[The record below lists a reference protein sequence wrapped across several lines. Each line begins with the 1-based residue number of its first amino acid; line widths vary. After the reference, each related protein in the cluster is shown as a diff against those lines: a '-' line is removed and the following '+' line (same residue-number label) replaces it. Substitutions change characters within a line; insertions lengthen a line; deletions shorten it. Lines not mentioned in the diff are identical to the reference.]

1 MCILWIQT
9 QVLMLVK
16 WAVGQLSHPP
26 SPIFV
31 FYGESYAMWWEFCFK
46 SQRAKEHTCGGYGIF
61 YLWSLRC
68 YWDHIF
74 LFFLVYCV
82 VSFLLLSLQFTFSFK
97 RMLSHVY
104 FQSSAYPQIQVPPKN
119 GRKLGDG
126 VFFLSSSSF
135 FYKGLPHLK
144 LLPYFHW
151 SVICFH
157 GNRIRRW
164 FLMIIFKAGSW
175 LPLQLP

>member
-1 MCILWIQT
+1 MDPNSGSY
-9 QVLMLVK
+9 
-16 WAVGQLSHPP
+16 VGEASSWPAKPSP

-31 FYGESYAMWWEFCFK
+31 FYGESYMMWWEFCFK
-46 SQRAKEHTCGGYGIF
+46 SQRDNEHTCGGYGIF

-68 YWDHIF
+68 CWDHIF
-74 LFFLVYCV
+74 LILLVYCM

-104 FQSSAYPQIQVPPKN
+104 FRSNVYPQIQVPWKTVEN
-119 GRKLGDG
+119 W
-126 VFFLSSSSF
+126 VMEFFFILLLPF
-135 FYKGLPHLK
+135 FKGLPHLK